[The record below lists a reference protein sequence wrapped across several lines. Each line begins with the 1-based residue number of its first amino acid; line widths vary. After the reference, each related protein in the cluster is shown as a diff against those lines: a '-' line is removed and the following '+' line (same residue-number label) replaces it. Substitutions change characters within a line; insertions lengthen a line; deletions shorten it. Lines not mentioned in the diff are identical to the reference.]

1 MAGDNVP
8 GARRGGG
15 TPVVP
20 TIAQWSLVTTRVV
33 NEPSQYSEKAPNR
46 DLFPL
51 QKFSLLRYW
60 NGAGM
65 WIGSEKI
72 GRRVCRM
79 EYFCKLQK
87 CLKDT

>member
-1 MAGDNVP
+1 MVSVAGDNVP

-51 QKFSLLRYW
+51 
-60 NGAGM
+60 
-65 WIGSEKI
+65 
-72 GRRVCRM
+72 
-79 EYFCKLQK
+79 
-87 CLKDT
+87 LKVPTSAFTIKNLFKTLC